1 MIGGF
6 PLVKHVTSQGET
18 WDIIAHKK
26 LGSEKLMNRLIS
38 VNPEHRNTV
47 VFSAGT
53 VLQIP
58 EIQAP
63 VANDPVPP
71 WQR

>member
-1 MIGGF
+1 M
-6 PLVKHVTSQGET
+6 HRYTTSQGDT
-18 WDIIAHKK
+18 WDIIAHRE
-26 LGSEKLMNRLIS
+26 LGDEKMMNRLLS

-47 VFSAGT
+47 VFSAGV

-63 VANDPVPP
+63 VAVNPVPP